1 MNFNAQIGDKNTPT
15 ASVTHSATRVLEIVG
30 SDLNSNATAM
40 TQTFANIKIGN
51 ENYKET
57 NLTINAQNNASR
69 QLNSKSFMLIGGLQ
83 IAGGGAVNSISQGAD
98 SANVEA
104 GGGNLSNVA
113 INSTAETYSDNYAHS
128 IAPLTII
135 EFGNK
140 AQARNYFSGTA
151 NAKLKGN
158 WNISGDMSVNVKN
171 EDGFDTKIEAG
182 GVQAIGFDGLDSEVL
197 IGKLDSKKNL
207 SDLTTE
213 FSIAD
218 GTKIQANNLLISTK
232 NVILSNKND
241 KYYEQLD
248 ALLGG
253 AINAQWSRSDNTF
266 KRNTAINI
274 GKNSNI
280 TTTGSQVYEASTQTA
295 TRNVSTATIGAAFG
309 GGRVISGIDS
319 NYANKINVG
328 QNSNLST
335 TKTGNLTFATYDDI
349 VSTVYSQSKFK
360 GLAGVDVVSNA
371 TNNLTRKNIID
382 IGKGVTLNTAKDLN
396 LYA

>member
-113 INSTAETYSDNYAHS
+113 INS
-128 IAPLTII
+128 II

-280 TTTGSQVYEASTQTA
+280 TTTDSQVYEASTQTA

>member
-1 MNFNAQIGDKNTPT
+1 
-15 ASVTHSATRVLEIVG
+15 
-30 SDLNSNATAM
+30 M
-40 TQTFANIKIGN
+40 T
-51 ENYKET
+51 
-57 NLTINAQNNASR
+57 
-69 QLNSKSFMLIGGLQ
+69 
-83 IAGGGAVNSISQGAD
+83 
-98 SANVEA
+98 
-104 GGGNLSNVA
+104 

-280 TTTGSQVYEASTQTA
+280 TTTDSQVYEASTQTA